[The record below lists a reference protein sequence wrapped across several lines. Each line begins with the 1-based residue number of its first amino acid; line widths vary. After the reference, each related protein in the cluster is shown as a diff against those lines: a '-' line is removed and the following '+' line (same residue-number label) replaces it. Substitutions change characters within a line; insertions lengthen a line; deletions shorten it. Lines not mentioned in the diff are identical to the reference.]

1 MDVLQSAGILA
12 NEDDSNSGILKP
24 SAGVV
29 LPTSATVRMA
39 SFIPGVSEFGFS
51 YEFNFLHSVFLRAE
65 ASTMGY
71 KIKLDN
77 AGLLATA
84 GDKEELEKV
93 ENIKLD
99 GYTGKI
105 LLGYF
110 LSPSISVYGGA
121 SKSWFDMK
129 VNTTTIELEGNNPL
143 NQSFYIGLKINL

>member
-1 MDVLQSAGILA
+1 
-12 NEDDSNSGILKP
+12 
-24 SAGVV
+24 
-29 LPTSATVRMA
+29 MA
-39 SFIPGVSEFGFS
+39 SFIPGISEVGFS

-71 KIKLDN
+71 KIKLDD
-77 AGLLATA
+77 AGLLATL
-84 GDKEELEKV
+84 GDREELEKV

-129 VNTTTIELEGNNPL
+129 VNSTTLKLEGNNPL